1 MKSPMNTRDKNLTK
15 HKYSSIVITVEIYS
29 VSGFVGRRQKINSGA
44 YTNRVVN
51 NGEGASFILVRQE
64 LVEYLTSNLLVFYTV
79 DTAV

>member
-1 MKSPMNTRDKNLTK
+1 MKSPTNTGDWNLTK
-15 HKYSSIVITVEIYS
+15 RKYRSIVITDEIYS
-29 VSGFVGRRQKINSGA
+29 IPSFVGRSQRFNSDA

-64 LVEYLTSNLLVFYTV
+64 LVEYLSSNLLVFWTV